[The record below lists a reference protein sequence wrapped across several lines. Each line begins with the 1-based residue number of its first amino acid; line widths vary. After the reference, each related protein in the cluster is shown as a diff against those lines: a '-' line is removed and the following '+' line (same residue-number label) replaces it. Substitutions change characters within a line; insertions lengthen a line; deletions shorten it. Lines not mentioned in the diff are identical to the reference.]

1 MSECGQM
8 KTSRTSRGLLRYEV
22 TVRHSGLGKYQVVRG
37 DDKYIVEQ
45 KARARMRQWDETWQ
59 CKQAAEA
66 KRQERETRAKA
77 VTEWKVLA
85 AESTQEAEKALAA
98 LDRVLAHTIDIDDT
112 VDWEALK
119 DFSEYTKPQP
129 EEPGPIEIPPEPK
142 QADAKYE
149 VKLGVLD
156 KLFASRKE
164 AKERGAEERL
174 AKDHQGWEEEKQ
186 RLLEQHQAQM
196 EEYEAALTSWQKE
209 RDAFLK
215 ARAERNAAID
225 AQRKD
230 YLGGDDPGAIIDYCD
245 LVLSNSEYPE
255 YFPQSHELD
264 YNPQNR
270 ILIVDYQL
278 PSLSDLPTLREVK
291 YVQSRDELT
300 EKHISQAQLNRTFNS
315 VLYQIVLRTIHELYE
330 ADQVDSLASIVFNGY
345 VRSLDPAT
353 GQEVNPCVASV
364 QAGKEEFERINLANV
379 DPKTCFRGL
388 KGIGSVKLQSM
399 TPIAPILRIERED
412 ARFIEGYSVVD
423 GLEEGDN
430 LAAMD
435 WEDFEHLI
443 REVFEKE
450 FGSAGGEVKVT
461 RASRDGGVDA
471 VAFDPDPIRG
481 GKIVIQAKRYTG
493 TVGVSAV
500 RDLYG
505 TVVNEG
511 ANKGIIVTTSHYGPD
526 AYEFAKG
533 KPLVLIDGNNLLHLL
548 ETHGHKARIDVMEAK
563 KILAERE
570 AEGRR
575 TQ

>member
-8 KTSRTSRGLLRYEV
+8 KTDYTSRGTRYEM
-22 TVRHSGLGKYQVVRG
+22 TVRHDGLGKYQVVRG
-37 DDKYIVEQ
+37 DDKYVVEQ
-45 KARARMRQWDETWQ
+45 KARAKMQQWDDMWQ
-59 CKQAAEA
+59 RKQ
-66 KRQERETRAKA
+66 RKA
-77 VTEWKVLA
+77 LA
-85 AESTQEAEKALAA
+85 AERTQEAQKALEA
-98 LDRVLAHTIDIDDT
+98 LDRVLAHTLDIDDT

-119 DFSEYTKPQP
+119 DFSEYTKPRP
-129 EEPGPIEIPPEPK
+129 SEPSPLEIPSEPSPLEIPSQLSAIEVLPEPR

-156 KLFASRKE
+156 KLLSYRKK
-164 AKERGAEERL
+164 AKEREAEERW
-174 AKDHQGWEEEKQ
+174 AKDHQEWEKEKQ
-186 RLLEQHQAQM
+186 RLLEHHRAKM
-196 EEYEAALTSWQKE
+196 EEYETALTSWE
-209 RDAFLK
+209 EECDAFLK
-215 ARAERNAAID
+215 AQAETNAAVD

-230 YLGGDDPGAIIDYCD
+230 YLAGDDPGAIVEYCV
-245 LVLSNSEYPE
+245 LVLSNSEYPD
-255 YFPQSHELD
+255 YFPQSNEVD

-291 YVQSRDELT
+291 YDQSRDEFT
-300 EKHISQAQLNRTFNS
+300 EKHVSQAQLNRTFNS
-315 VLYQIVLRTIHELYE
+315 LLYQIVLRTIHELYE
-330 ADQVDSLASIVFNGY
+330 ADQIDALASIVFNGY
-345 VRSLDPAT
+345 VQSLDAAT

-388 KGIGSVKLQSM
+388 KGIGSIKLQSM
-399 TPIAPILRIERED
+399 TPIAPILRLERED
-412 ARFIEGYSVVD
+412 ARFIEGYGVVD

-435 WEDFEHLI
+435 WEDFEHFI

-481 GKIVIQAKRYTG
+481 GKIIIQAKRYTG

-511 ANKGIIVTTSHYGPD
+511 ANKGIIVTTSHYGAD

-548 ETHGHKARIDVMEAK
+548 EKHGHKARIDLMEAK

-570 AEGRR
+570 AEGRG